1 MHANRPILAL
11 VLLLFVLAAACGK
24 PPAKVPA
31 MPRTEEMTTGQ
42 LLREADTAFA
52 AGRFEQSELFYERLI
67 ARSDLPAELRP
78 KALERYTDSAL
89 AAGHPRNAAAGL
101 ERWAATYPEAAADP
115 AWQGAK
121 YRVDLALG
129 RTEAAAGDFAAWAGR
144 TSQPWPERQASGQAL
159 ANALTSQ
166 GEYGQAFQV
175 LSALHAEAPDAAAKA
190 RLEEDFR
197 RGLSDTPDETLAAMD
212 AAIGAEGR
220 TIFPGALVRFEEANR
235 LAADSAR
242 WPEAWS
248 AMREVVN
255 AGTLADAAPLAEIL
269 AGLEAERGVPRLG
282 LALAL
287 PLSGRFADV
296 AWSIVRGAGVAQ
308 WQLAAIG
315 ALVEVV
321 VVNTDA
327 PDWQRQIEGLAPH
340 VTVVGGPLQ
349 TETLKSAAAAGLL
362 ARRPTFA
369 FLPSLGELT
378 EGRDA
383 WRFFGSFED
392 QVRSLVEFSVSEL
405 GIRRFAVLNPEERF
419 GARMAEIFLRE
430 AQARGAVV
438 TATAAYPPKE
448 PTDWGK
454 SVARLLKVPER
465 QGETERLPPTPDF
478 QAVFMPDGWSQ
489 AQLLAPHFFYY
500 EAEDQVLLGPE
511 LWSQALTKSG
521 EDVEA
526 RYFRLALTP
535 GAWWPQAEG
544 FGAVS
549 LRSGLA
555 DFGLPA
561 PDFWTALGYDFVRF
575 AFNLGPLPANAAPS
589 EVNARLAAQ
598 EAMDWSLA
606 PIRYAA
612 DGRASMNMYLFHP
625 TERGPAVVDPGRM
638 RERLDAAHASHQQ
651 RVEAIREKLKS
662 GRQ

>member
-465 QGETERLPPTPDF
+465 QGETERLPTHARLPGRVHARRLVPGPV
-478 QAVFMPDGWSQ
+478 ARP
-489 AQLLAPHFFYY
+489 ALLLLRGRGPGPARPRTL
-500 EAEDQVLLGPE
+500 EPGPDQVRRG
-511 LWSQALTKSG
+511 
-521 EDVEA
+521 
-526 RYFRLALTP
+526 RR
-535 GAWWPQAEG
+535 
-544 FGAVS
+544 
-549 LRSGLA
+549 
-555 DFGLPA
+555 
-561 PDFWTALGYDFVRF
+561 
-575 AFNLGPLPANAAPS
+575 GPLLPPGPDPRRLVAAGRRLRR
-589 EVNARLAAQ
+589 RLAAERPGRLRPARPGLLDRAGLRLRALRLQ
-598 EAMDWSLA
+598 PRPASRPMLRPPRSTPDWPPRRPWTGAWRPSA
-606 PIRYAA
+606 TPPTA
-612 DGRASMNMYLFHP
+612 GRA
-625 TERGPAVVDPGRM
+625 
-638 RERLDAAHASHQQ
+638 
-651 RVEAIREKLKS
+651 
-662 GRQ
+662 